1 MQFYNVKQS
10 IPLHK
15 SCQAFDVSASE
26 PYPGT
31 QSVLRAVALL
41 KAFSDSRPELGLTE
55 LARLAGLNK
64 TTAFRM
70 LTALESAGLVA
81 KNRETDSYRLGPEV
95 IALGG
100 RALRAN
106 RLYLAS
112 RPELEALA
120 RKTGETATLE
130 VLAGSET
137 LILDEV
143 LSQYFVGTTP
153 SIGTRWPA
161 HTTSTGKT
169 LLAFLAE
176 ADLQAILS
184 GPLARPTRRSIVQ
197 PHLLRRA
204 FEHIRSRGYAVADE
218 ELEIG
223 FVAVGAP
230 VRNYDGRV
238 LAAISIG
245 GPSVRMTRTK
255 VDSVAPLVMQAAE
268 RISKRLGFSE

>member
-1 MQFYNVKQS
+1 MRIS
-10 IPLHK
+10 LPT
-15 SCQAFDVSASE
+15 ATRPE

-31 QSVLRAVALL
+31 QAVLRAVALL
-41 KAFSDSRPELGLTE
+41 KAFSDSQPELGLTD
-55 LARLAGLNK
+55 LARSAGLNK

-81 KNRETDSYRLGPEV
+81 KNHETESYRLGPEV

-106 RLYLAS
+106 HLYLAS

-130 VLAGSET
+130 VLAGGET

-143 LSQYFVGTTP
+143 LTQYFMGTTP

-161 HTTSTGKT
+161 HTTSTGKV
-169 LLAFLAE
+169 LLAFMPPAE
-176 ADLQAILS
+176 LDAFLTHTL
-184 GPLARPTRRSIVQ
+184 PKPTRHSITQ
-197 PHLLRRA
+197 PHLLRRE
-204 FEHIRSRGYAVADE
+204 FELVRTRGYAVADE

-223 FVAVGAP
+223 YVAVSAP
-230 VRNYDGRV
+230 VRNHEDKV
-238 LAAISIG
+238 IAAISIG
-245 GPSVRMTRTK
+245 GPSVRMNRAKIET
-255 VDSVAPLVMQAAE
+255 VAPQVKQTAE
-268 RISKRLGFSE
+268 KISKRLGYTQKT